1 MNWLPPPGQR
11 PLRVQEGSQEPGSQ
25 EAAESAAQ
33 GLGPG
38 LGRKGGD
45 QAAGPRFLPAAP
57 PGGLH
62 GSGPVPRAGPLA
74 YPVDTVSP
82 PPPPQPFP
90 RRRNQEGGARPA
102 GLPARLQLEAL
113 LLPLLLQEGWE
124 PVRGGSSLESSQS
137 LLWAKPQAGL
147 PQCTSGRISPRTP
160 SSLYRWLYSPEQKT
174 EMERGEVILLVSGR
188 TPISRPGLAIPKPGI
203 CPFSHIATL

>member
-38 LGRKGGD
+38 LGRKGGG

-74 YPVDTVSP
+74 YPVSP
-82 PPPPQPFP
+82 PCHHPLLPSPSL
-90 RRRNQEGGARPA
+90 EGGTKKAGPGQLGCRPDCNWKLCSFPYSSRRA
-102 GLPARLQLEAL
+102 GNPTEEEAAWRALSPSSGPNPRLGSLSA
-113 LLPLLLQEGWE
+113 PLLESPHAPHQ
-124 PVRGGSSLESSQS
+124 VCVAGS
-137 LLWAKPQAGL
+137 
-147 PQCTSGRISPRTP
+147 
-160 SSLYRWLYSPEQKT
+160 
-174 EMERGEVILLVSGR
+174 ILLNRKLRWREV
-188 TPISRPGLAIPKPGI
+188 K
-203 CPFSHIATL
+203 